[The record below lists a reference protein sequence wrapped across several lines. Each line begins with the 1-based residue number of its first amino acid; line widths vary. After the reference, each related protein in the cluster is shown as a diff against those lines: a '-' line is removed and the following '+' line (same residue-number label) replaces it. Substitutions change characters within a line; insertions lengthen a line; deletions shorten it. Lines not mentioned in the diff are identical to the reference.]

1 MTKGVPAVRQKQP
14 CRKRGIAPTGGMVP
28 LSPKE
33 LKQHARLLAQG
44 KPLSGRSGPFV
55 YYMRN
60 GRLCWRRYVVPE
72 DPSTARQR
80 RSRAA
85 FRAASRTWSQ
95 GGPLTDKQRDA
106 WYADG
111 AKRQSRSRLAQSGPL
126 TGQQNYIGRN
136 STRKQRDYQL
146 LSRPPQR
153 GQEKANPKR
162 LKSELSVQV
171 HKSQP
176 ITRSTSGPRWVHA
189 VPAPSMRRG
198 GSGNAKKSKA
208 RQLISQMPHL
218 QRSARST
225 SGRPQTSTRA
235 LPGPRQRKASQPK
248 GTGQRDELKHP
259 PKLGKARRNAN
270 LLKRSSV

>member
-14 CRKRGIAPTGGMVP
+14 CRKRGIVPTGGMVP

-33 LKQHARLLAQG
+33 LKQHAHLLAQG

-72 DPSTARQR
+72 DPGTARQR

-171 HKSQP
+171 PKSQP

-198 GSGNAKKSKA
+198 ASGNAKKSKA
-208 RQLISQMPHL
+208 RQLISQMPHF

-248 GTGQRDELKHP
+248 GTGQRGALKHP
-259 PKLGKARRNAN
+259 PKLGQARGNAN
-270 LLKRSSV
+270 RLKQSSV